1 MRRSAILILAAG
13 KSSRMGKPKQ
23 LLKLGSETLI
33 EHAIE
38 QALQSDATTVV
49 CILGAFAEEIKSIIS
64 HHSKCEFVL
73 NEDWESGLSSSLKY
87 GIHWAQ
93 EHNYEAVVVMLADQ
107 PLVDSVFL
115 NKILL
120 LGDQHPESLIASTYG
135 EKRGVPA
142 LFPKPYFNQLLK
154 LKGDTGAGV
163 LLNNPDEH
171 VITVEAK
178 NRLIDLDTRE
188 DYERFLRK

>member
-1 MRRSAILILAAG
+1 MRRTAILILAAG

-33 EHAIE
+33 EHAIK
-38 QALQSDATTVV
+38 QALQSNATTVV
-49 CILGAFAEEIKSIIS
+49 CILGAYAEEIKSIIS
-64 HHSKCEFVL
+64 HHSKCEFVV
-73 NEDWESGLSSSLKY
+73 NEDWESGLSSSLKC

-93 EHNYEAVVVMLADQ
+93 EHNYEAAVAMLADQ
-107 PLVDSVFL
+107 PLIDSDFI
-115 NKILL
+115 NEILQL
-120 LGDQHPESLIASTYG
+120 ANQHPESLIAANYG

-178 NRLIDLDTRE
+178 NRLIDLDTPE
-188 DYERFLRK
+188 DYARFLRK